1 MKKLVLIAFV
11 VCFGICHKM
20 ADDDLDSLFEI
31 SPEEEKI
38 IKERASNVVRDDEI
52 IVDKPSEP

>member
-1 MKKLVLIAFV
+1 
-11 VCFGICHKM
+11 M